1 MALATKRTFID
12 KVKAMF
18 GTPAAPAYYDLSNV
32 NYLMTGSRVITS
44 TATVQN
50 QAKAYNSCPPVAAIV
65 NRKAKA
71 FINAKWW
78 LLDKDGNEPKGAG
91 TKELYKLMGRPN
103 VMQSW
108 RAFLMQAKIFEQTF
122 GEVFIYAVRPE
133 GMKTIK
139 ALWVIP
145 NWMIEPKAGKIY
157 FNATARNDV
166 VQYYDLHTNGYSVQI
181 DTEDIFHHKDISLN
195 SDNLISGQSR
205 LVSLQDPVSNII
217 ASYEARNVLITRR
230 GAIGILSN
238 EGKDSIGTTPLLP
251 GEKEDLQ
258 EDFKKYGVTRG
269 QLQVII
275 SNAGL
280 KWQSMTFPTKDLML
294 FEEIEDDVRQIADNY
309 DYPMHLLGFK
319 GGTTFS
325 NMNEAK
331 KSLYQDAIMPEAELF
346 AEGLNDFI
354 NPDPSFTIQAFYDH
368 LDIFQQSQKDV
379 AAALKI
385 KNEGMKVAYAMGV
398 VTLEEWRTAI
408 DYDPTIFNG
417 KTFYNGNTTVV

>member
-1 MALATKRTFID
+1 MCSS
-12 KVKAMF
+12 
-18 GTPAAPAYYDLSNV
+18 DL
-32 NYLMTGSRVITS
+32 
-44 TATVQN
+44 
-50 QAKAYNSCPPVAAIV
+50 
-65 NRKAKA
+65 
-71 FINAKWW
+71 
-78 LLDKDGNEPKGAG
+78 
-91 TKELYKLMGRPN
+91 
-103 VMQSW
+103 
-108 RAFLMQAKIFEQTF
+108 
-122 GEVFIYAVRPE
+122 
-133 GMKTIK
+133 
-139 ALWVIP
+139 
-145 NWMIEPKAGKIY
+145 
-157 FNATARNDV
+157 

-325 NMNEAK
+325 NMNEIGRA
-331 KSLYQDAIMPEAELF
+331 
-346 AEGLNDFI
+346 
-354 NPDPSFTIQAFYDH
+354 H
-368 LDIFQQSQKDV
+368 V
-379 AAALKI
+379 
-385 KNEGMKVAYAMGV
+385 
-398 VTLEEWRTAI
+398 
-408 DYDPTIFNG
+408 
-417 KTFYNGNTTVV
+417 